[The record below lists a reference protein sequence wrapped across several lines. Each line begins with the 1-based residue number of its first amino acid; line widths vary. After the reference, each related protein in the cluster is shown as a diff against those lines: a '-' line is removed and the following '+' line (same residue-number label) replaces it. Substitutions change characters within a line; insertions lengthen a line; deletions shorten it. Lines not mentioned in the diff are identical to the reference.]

1 MGVCR
6 EKAVGGEDDGKW
18 QLGVSR
24 RRWAVVNSRYQVRTG
39 CYQTFKAESN
49 WLLLQQGVERWC
61 CQNHKTLPPFGSA
74 SSESTCHKSKGLSI
88 HEPRENVSSLCS
100 CGLLSGLLSIFLIGI
115 LVGVRAPRVL
125 QVQRPNVDLL
135 RRMLFPSWEGW
146 CTHAHSWGD
155 CMGPTKKKKKLA
167 ASIIFLFLCLAQVLS
182 PYHGYVSCTYVFAC
196 LSVKS
201 CARVHVASLK
211 SQKNT
216 VGKYRR
222 TWQQ

>member
-49 WLLLQQGVERWC
+49 WLLLQQGVKRWC

-115 LVGVRAPRVL
+115 LVGVRAPHVL
-125 QVQRPNVDLL
+125 QVQRPNIDLL

-155 CMGPTKKKKKLA
+155 CMGPTKKKKA
-167 ASIIFLFLCLAQVLS
+167 CSVYYFFISMPRSSAFSVSWLCVL
-182 PYHGYVSCTYVFAC
+182 YVCVCMFECEIMRSCTCGFFEISEKHC
-196 LSVKS
+196 
-201 CARVHVASLK
+201 R
-211 SQKNT
+211 
-216 VGKYRR
+216 
-222 TWQQ
+222 